1 MVDDVLGSFATG
13 LAFVAGPRGAE
24 AAAASCAGGQETRN
38 ERGKDCPP
46 ALPRRGCCWDQVW
59 AMVSELRV
67 FRRATGES
75 DLVHLQAIV
84 SLGRDRNMMW
94 TQQKGVATGCAS
106 RAKLHMNVMCAPAVA
121 H

>member
-67 FRRATGES
+67 FRSATGES
-75 DLVHLQAIV
+75 DQVHL
-84 SLGRDRNMMW
+84 
-94 TQQKGVATGCAS
+94 
-106 RAKLHMNVMCAPAVA
+106 
-121 H
+121 